1 MKHFLLS
8 VILIIL
14 STSAFTQNSE
24 KPWNIGIGTNYA
36 DFDAVEMKFPDQLFD
51 ANWMG
56 KTLPTK
62 LKVARLLNP
71 SFVFAAEFS
80 TITLEADKLNLIP
93 TNSFVDTDNFW
104 RIGGQVE
111 YKFANGYLLS
121 ENSRFDPYLFL
132 GLNGSNINEKT
143 YLAQS
148 TGVGINFW
156 MNGWLGLNAQGSY
169 DYLFDWNDYFH
180 YSLGVVFRFGKK
192 PAPAVEEPVVIEE
205 RVVETVIVEP
215 EPIEEPEPDPILE
228 PEPVEI
234 IEVPEPDEPTEEEQ
248 VEIIDRISF
257 RAQNIQFEI
266 SSAVIKTTSYEDLDD
281 IVAIMNRYPTSRFTV
296 YGYTD
301 NTGSAAFN
309 LQLSKDRARSVA
321 NYLIG
326 KGVDPARL
334 IVDGFG
340 IENPIATN
348 DTPEGRTRNRRV
360 EIKLIR

>member
-1 MKHFLLS
+1 MRNILFSLL
-8 VILIIL
+8 LIFS
-14 STSAFTQNSE
+14 STGIHSQNIE
-24 KPWNIGIGTNYA
+24 YPWLIGIKSNYA
-36 DFDAVEMKFPDQLFD
+36 DFNAVEMKFPDQLYD

-62 LKVARLLNP
+62 LKVARSLNP

-80 TITLEADKLNLIP
+80 TITLEADKLSTVPVRNEV
-93 TNSFVDTDNFW
+93 TTDNFW
-104 RIGGQVE
+104 RIGGQLE
-111 YKFANGYLLS
+111 YRLANGYLLS

-132 GLNGSNINEKT
+132 GLNGSTINEKT

-148 TGVGINFW
+148 TGVGFNVW
-156 MNGWLGLNAQGSY
+156 MNDWLGLNAQGSY

-192 PAPAVEEPVVIEE
+192 PAPPVEEPVVVEE
-205 RVVETVIVEP
+205 VVIETVIVEAP
-215 EPIEEPEPDPILE
+215 EPVEEPEPVVE
-228 PEPVEI
+228 EPVETPVEEPVVEELVEEI
-234 IEVPEPDEPTEEEQ
+234 VATIE
-248 VEIIDRISF
+248 F
-257 RAQNIQFEI
+257 RAQNVLFEVA
-266 SSAVIKTTSYEDLDD
+266 SSTIMRSSYPELND
-281 IVAIMNRYPTSRFTV
+281 IADIMLRFPDSRFTI

-301 NTGSAAFN
+301 NTGSASFN

-326 KGVDPARL
+326 KGVDPSRL

-340 IENPIATN
+340 IENPVATN
-348 DTPEGRTRNRRV
+348 DTAEGRAKNRRV